1 MKKIRSNLLLTTV
14 FLIGLSLLLY
24 PSLSN
29 RWNRLHQSQA
39 IVDYKSAMQDMV
51 FTDYSAILAEAEAY
65 NDQIHAIP
73 YPLMNHAQIDNYT
86 SVLNVSGTGIMG
98 YITIPK
104 LNVELPIYH
113 GTEEAVLQKSVGH
126 LEGTSLP
133 IGGIGNHSVLSAH
146 RGLPRAKLFTDLDK
160 MEIGDTFSITV
171 LDRLLTYQVDQIL
184 VVEPREVDA
193 LYPVENQD
201 YCTLIT
207 CTPYGINSHRLLVRG
222 TRVEHPSI
230 APNSSVTADA
240 VRMDPKAGA
249 LILASP
255 VLLVLLMGT
264 LLPPPPRKRRHF
276 HG

>member
-1 MKKIRSNLLLTTV
+1 MKKIRSNLLLTAV

-24 PSLSN
+24 PSVSD
-29 RWNRLHQSQA
+29 RWNALHQSRA
-39 IVDYKSAMQDMV
+39 IVDYEAAMKDMIR
-51 FTDYSAILAEAEAY
+51 TDYTAIFTEAESYNAQLAE
-65 NDQIHAIP
+65 IP
-73 YPLMNHAQIDNYT
+73 YPLMNHSQIPNYQ

-104 LNVELPIYH
+104 LGVELPIYH

-133 IGGIGNHSVLSAH
+133 IGGTGNHSVLSAH

-160 MEIGDTFSITV
+160 LEVGDTFSITV

-184 VVEPREVDA
+184 VVEPQNVEP
-193 LYPVENQD
+193 LYSVEGKD

-222 TRVEHPSI
+222 SRVENPEI
-230 APNSSVTADA
+230 LPVQAVTADA
-240 VRMDPKAGA
+240 IRMDPKAGA

-255 VLLVLLMGT
+255 ILLLTLISL
-264 LLPPPPRKRRHF
+264 LLPNPVKKRRHF

>member
-1 MKKIRSNLLLTTV
+1 MKKIRSNFFLTAV

-24 PSLSN
+24 PSVSN
-29 RWNRLHQSQA
+29 RWNSLHQTRA
-39 IVDYKSAMQDMV
+39 IVDYEAAMNDMIHR
-51 FTDYSAILAEAEAY
+51 DYTALLTEAEAY
-65 NDQIHAIP
+65 NAQ
-73 YPLMNHAQIDNYT
+73 LAQISCPLVNHGQIPNYQ
-86 SVLNVSGTGIMG
+86 SVLNVSGSGIMG

-104 LNVELPIYH
+104 LGVELPIYH

-133 IGGIGNHSVLSAH
+133 IGGEGNHSVLSAH

-160 MEIGDTFSITV
+160 LDVGDTFSITV

-184 VVEPREVDA
+184 VVEPQNVEP
-193 LYPVENQD
+193 LYPVAGQD

-222 TRVEHPSI
+222 SRVENPDILPVHT
-230 APNSSVTADA
+230 VTADA

-249 LILASP
+249 VILASP
-255 VLLVLLMGT
+255 VLLLTLIRL
-264 LLPPPPRKRRHF
+264 LLPNPVKKRRHF